1 NKRNASVEF
10 FIGCNITCPPP
21 MKPLQFVFAL
31 SPASPLPPEPPD
43 MLIVE
48 SRLPV
53 LPPSSKLLS
62 SPPPMPSF
70 TSSPWKPPDPSPNL
84 LITQY

>member
-1 NKRNASVEF
+1 
-10 FIGCNITCPPP
+10 
-21 MKPLQFVFAL
+21 
-31 SPASPLPPEPPD
+31 

-48 SRLPV
+48 SRLPA

-62 SPPPMPSF
+62 LPPPMSAF

-84 LITQY
+84 LITQYLPPAPPITLPPSP